1 MCGTRECFTQLRTD
15 PVLSGLIVV
24 AAFPCND
31 QRYDSSFER
40 HQLAGTL
47 NRLTCVCVCVCAI
60 GSTALPTMVR
70 SSQLFLADPGS
81 FAVCRAL
88 QQPNNTSDSMA
99 STSCDDHTDANA
111 KHYSWFGPRDDE
123 IVLTPPAWGIVVVP
137 WGTELAK
144 SLFPLGTAFAM
155 RVVTYVPQTYPS
167 RLQQQQRCTDLGSL
181 SLSLSLEIR
190 HNSMYRPAYLPAVRD
205 IWSYLYRV
213 AIVDMISI
221 PVLENEQQTV
231 AWVAGQ
237 PWSIV
242 GLFPDNEPTKS
253 TTLEWLTAHGSRAPL
268 TNRSLAMCTARES
281 FDELVSELSLNWGF
295 GREFSAATITNRKLI
310 VAACRVTSL
319 CESVRERLT
328 SASTHQY
335 A

>member
-1 MCGTRECFTQLRTD
+1 
-15 PVLSGLIVV
+15 
-24 AAFPCND
+24 
-31 QRYDSSFER
+31 
-40 HQLAGTL
+40 
-47 NRLTCVCVCVCAI
+47 
-60 GSTALPTMVR
+60 
-70 SSQLFLADPGS
+70 
-81 FAVCRAL
+81 
-88 QQPNNTSDSMA
+88 
-99 STSCDDHTDANA
+99 
-111 KHYSWFGPRDDE
+111 
-123 IVLTPPAWGIVVVP
+123 
-137 WGTELAK
+137 
-144 SLFPLGTAFAM
+144 
-155 RVVTYVPQTYPS
+155 
-167 RLQQQQRCTDLGSL
+167 
-181 SLSLSLEIR
+181 
-190 HNSMYRPAYLPAVRD
+190 
-205 IWSYLYRV
+205 
-213 AIVDMISI
+213 MISI